1 MKKEELKNILD
12 DLTIS
17 EIKSF
22 EITYTEEYNYGYNQP
37 DKHTISYNK

>member
-22 EITYTEEYNYGYNQP
+22 EIIYTENYDYGYNNQEE
-37 DKHTISYNK
+37 HIISYNK